1 MQGERSDTVLLKQ
14 QLHYN
19 VAGSMCYVGSKFTGT
34 EFVWGEKTKFVEL
47 GLQPDDLPTAD
58 SCPDTGDPR
67 HRAGCPMWSPFPTKG
82 STNERPKLLLYELYN
97 QLIATSGEKMEEK
110 KRLGLDFTEHNRK
123 YKQEE
128 SGFDLQMTKVRVQP
142 STFLSQRFSC
152 KLFNCIKLCSV
163 QCFFHYL
170 VEIT

>member
-1 MQGERSDTVLLKQ
+1 
-14 QLHYN
+14 
-19 VAGSMCYVGSKFTGT
+19 
-34 EFVWGEKTKFVEL
+34 
-47 GLQPDDLPTAD
+47 
-58 SCPDTGDPR
+58 
-67 HRAGCPMWSPFPTKG
+67 MWSPFPTKG

-170 VEIT
+170 VEITWKLEARRKHNWETRNPFYGSTISVPWQILHRPTNEAPAPPCRCLVLSELH